1 MLDCPHAPRSKA
13 RPSTANVANDDTY
26 KLLSYLAFLEA
37 TPCIRVQDSHTDKEG
52 VIRAKLFYMGSPS
65 TFDYFDERVMDFC
78 HILAEDMREVA
89 GRNVF
94 FDLQEGN
101 LSIY

>member
-1 MLDCPHAPRSKA
+1 MLDRPHAPRSKA
-13 RPSTANVANDDTY
+13 RANVANDDTY
-26 KLLSYLAFLEA
+26 KLLSYLAFLKA
-37 TPCIRVQDSHTDKEG
+37 TPCIRVQDSHVDEG

-94 FDLQEGN
+94 FDLREGN

>member
-1 MLDCPHAPRSKA
+1 MGSRPQAPRSKPKA
-13 RPSTANVANDDTY
+13 RASSDDTH
-26 KLLSYLAFLEA
+26 KLLSYLAFLKA
-37 TPCIRVQDSHTDKEG
+37 TPCIRVQESHVDENG
-52 VIRAKLFYMGSPS
+52 VIRAKLFYMGRPS
-65 TFDYFDERVMDFC
+65 KFNYFDERVMDFC

-94 FDLQEGN
+94 FDLREGN